1 MHSPLPKYGVSL
13 WCGILLGV
21 AMCLRQAMAM
31 DYRTDTP
38 LVTHISLAGT
48 WEVRSGTLTTA
59 NAYLP
64 SGDES
69 TWQAI
74 TVPSNWFLQGRDEA
88 GTVWFRRRFPAMPH
102 LQGQLVKLVFTGVDY
117 AADVWLNGHHLGFHE
132 GYFQPF
138 SFVISELL
146 HSNAENVLVVR
157 VESPYEE
164 PGKVWSLRKR
174 LIKGIF
180 SHHDTRPGGA
190 WSPRGQE
197 QNTGGIWGPVYLR
210 VSSQV
215 AIDAIKV
222 TPLLQGTT
230 QLAQAGQTVSA
241 EVALTVTYVGPRPQ
255 ALQFDLQL
263 VPHNFMP
270 EAPTGGR
277 LTATQRLHPGS
288 NRLTFTLSSQHTH
301 LWWIWEHGRPDLYRA
316 EVVVR
321 RGRVVLDKAATTF
334 GFRTIEGTPEGRGWR
349 LNGRRI
355 FLRGTNYISSQW
367 LSEMTTEK
375 YAFDLALMRRAN
387 INVVRV
393 HAHIEAEEFYR
404 LCDEAGLLVWQD
416 FPLQWG
422 YTDDAAFIAE
432 AVRQAKDMV
441 ELLYNHPAIMAWSLH
456 NEPPWDAPWMQDK
469 YPDYDPQQNKQLD
482 AILFASLS
490 TADPT
495 RYLHKYSATDE
506 HPWLGWYSGTWQDY
520 GKPTQQALISEFG
533 AQALPDL
540 PALRRIFTEAELWPT
555 TAEAWSTWEY
565 HNFQRKE
572 TFEIA
577 RVPMGH
583 TIQEFISHTQHYQQR
598 LIKYAAESYRRQ
610 RFQPVTGIFQFM
622 FVENWPSVNWGIVD
636 YWRQPKPGYWALHVA
651 YQPVLPS
658 IASDK
663 EVWPQG
669 EPGAIELWIINDLW
683 QRFPEATLAYTL
695 RQSDVILYHQT
706 QTVHIE
712 PDSSAQVVTIRT
724 NLLVPNTYELI
735 VTLTDQ
741 KKTLLGQN
749 ALRFQIEGVDA
760 HAQE

>member
-1 MHSPLPKYGVSL
+1 
-13 WCGILLGV
+13 
-21 AMCLRQAMAM
+21 
-31 DYRTDTP
+31 
-38 LVTHISLAGT
+38 
-48 WEVRSGTLTTA
+48 
-59 NAYLP
+59 
-64 SGDES
+64 
-69 TWQAI
+69 
-74 TVPSNWFLQGRDEA
+74 
-88 GTVWFRRRFPAMPH
+88 
-102 LQGQLVKLVFTGVDY
+102 
-117 AADVWLNGHHLGFHE
+117 
-132 GYFQPF
+132 
-138 SFVISELL
+138 VISALL
-146 HSNAENVLVVR
+146 HATAENVLVVR
-157 VESPYEE
+157 VDSPSED
-164 PGKVWSLRKR
+164 PVRAWSLHKR

-180 SHHDTRPGGA
+180 SHHDTRPGGS
-190 WSPRGQE
+190 WSARGQD

-222 TPLLQGTT
+222 TPQLQRT
-230 QLAQAGQTVSA
+230 AQPVQQGQVAHA
-241 EVALTVTYVGPRPQ
+241 EVVLTVTSGGTQPQ
-255 ALQFDLQL
+255 EVQFELQL
-263 VPHNFMP
+263 VAHNFMP

-277 LTATQRLHPGS
+277 YTARRRLSPGIHT
-288 NRLTFTLSSQHTH
+288 LTFMLVSHNTS
-301 LWWIWEHGRPDLYRA
+301 LWWIWEHGRSDLYRA

-321 RGRVVLDKAATTF
+321 SGHAVLDRATTTF
-334 GFRTIEGTPEGRGWR
+334 GFRSIEGNPETTGWW

-355 FLRGTNYISSQW
+355 FLRGTNYIASQW

-387 INVVRV
+387 INAVRV
-393 HAHIEAEEFYR
+393 HAHIEAQEFYR

-422 YTDDAAFIAE
+422 YTDDPAFIAE
-432 AVRQAKDMV
+432 AVRQAQDMV

-456 NEPPWDAPWMQDK
+456 NEPPWDAPWMQYK

-482 AILFASLS
+482 AMLFASLR

-495 RYLHKYSATDE
+495 RHLHKYSATAE

-540 PALRRIFTEAELWPT
+540 PALRRIFTEAEIWPT
-555 TAEAWSTWEY
+555 TEEAWQTWEY

-577 RVPMGH
+577 RVPMGRSM
-583 TIQEFISHTQHYQQR
+583 QEFIQNTQHYQQR
-598 LIKYAAESYRRQ
+598 LVKYAAESYRRQ

-622 FVENWPSVNWGIVD
+622 FVEDWPSINWGIVD
-636 YWRQPKPGYWALHVA
+636 YWRQPKPGYQALQVA

-658 IASDK
+658 IAWDK
-663 EVWPQG
+663 EVWQQG

-683 QRFPEATLAYTL
+683 QRFPAATLTYIL
-695 RQSDVILYHQT
+695 RQSDTILYHQT

-712 PDSSAQVVTIRT
+712 PDSSTKVGTIQT
-724 NLLVPNTYELI
+724 HTLVPQTYELL

-741 KKTLLGQN
+741 HHTLLGQN
-749 ALRFQIEGVDA
+749 AFRFQIAGVA
-760 HAQE
+760 APAQD